1 MVRLSSSSHL
11 VLGLIGLRGP
21 SSSYQ
26 LERAAERSIGHF
38 WPFPHSQ
45 LYVEP
50 RRLAEA
56 GLLDESAETEGRRR
70 RTYSLTERGREALR
84 EWLNDPDTEVFQ
96 VRNEAELK
104 LFFSELGDEGTVE
117 RLAES
122 QIRSHHDRLAEFHRT
137 LERLSDV
144 PDLEKRVVP
153 LVLGVRIEEACL
165 SFWGDVR
172 DNGVRDVLARVG
184 LTRPADESS
193 EQPSD
198 RPGGPRATARS
209 TGC

>member
-1 MVRLSSSSHL
+1 MAINLSASSYL

-26 LERAAERSIGHF
+26 LKRAVERSIGYF

-50 RRLAEA
+50 KRLAEA
-56 GLLDESAETEGRRR
+56 GLLEESTETEGRRR
-70 RTYSLTERGREALR
+70 RTYSLTPEGREALR
-84 EWLNDPDTEVFQ
+84 EWLRDPDTEMFQ

-117 RLAES
+117 RLADA
-122 QIRSHHDRLAEFHRT
+122 QLRYHQGRLDEFQKM
-137 LERLSDV
+137 LERLVTV
-144 PDLEKRVVP
+144 PDLEKRVAP

-165 SFWGDVR
+165 SFWRDVR
-172 DNGVRDVLARVG
+172 ETGVRGALGRTG
-184 LTRPADESS
+184 L
-193 EQPSD
+193 
-198 RPGGPRATARS
+198 PGDHEGRHP
-209 TGC
+209 G

>member
-1 MVRLSSSSHL
+1 MVRLSSSSYL

-26 LERAAERSIGHF
+26 LERAVERSIGHF

-122 QIRSHHDRLAEFHRT
+122 QIRSHRDRLAEFHKT

-165 SFWGDVR
+165 SFWRDVR
-172 DNGVRDVLARVG
+172 DNGVRDVLARAGV
-184 LTRPADESS
+184 TRPGNEQLPDETS
-193 EQPSD
+193 EP
-198 RPGGPRATARS
+198 PGGRAGRHP
-209 TGC
+209 G

>member
-1 MVRLSSSSHL
+1 MALNLSSSSYL

-26 LERAAERSIGHF
+26 LKRAVERSIGYF

-56 GLLDESAETEGRRR
+56 GLLEESAETGGRRR
-70 RTYSLTERGREALR
+70 RTYSLTPRGREVLR
-84 EWLNDPDTEVFQ
+84 EWLGEPETEVFQ

-104 LFFSELGDEGTVE
+104 LFFSELGDDGTVE
-117 RLAES
+117 RLAAA
-122 QIRSHHDRLAEFHRT
+122 QVRYHQGRLDEFQKM
-137 LERLSDV
+137 LERLVAV
-144 PDLEKRVVP
+144 PDLEKRVAP

-165 SFWGDVR
+165 SFWQDVR
-172 DNGVRDVLARVG
+172 ESGVRGALGRTQ
-184 LTRPADESS
+184 L
-193 EQPSD
+193 
-198 RPGGPRATARS
+198 PGGQEGRHRD
-209 TGC
+209 